1 MLGEKNE
8 FVFRLQSAFNLSIIR
23 MDFIIERWATDL
35 DVEASLY
42 NRKNPEEIKK
52 LQNELRQTDANIQQY
67 QYLKGRGIN
76 RGWKKEW
83 PERMRRTKL
92 GHRNQG
98 QERFRRQLQG

>member
-52 LQNELRQTDANIQQY
+52 L
-67 QYLKGRGIN
+67 
-76 RGWKKEW
+76 
-83 PERMRRTKL
+83 
-92 GHRNQG
+92 
-98 QERFRRQLQG
+98 